1 MKDEGYEVEHEG
13 WLVTLFSAPNYCDQA
28 SLRLRANAQSTCCLK
43 QTMLNTGAFAPP
55 GQRCLF
61 ECTQMGNK
69 GAFIRF
75 TTPDMTPQFT
85 TFAASPHPDV
95 RPMAYAAGMF
105 GRLLGM

>member
-1 MKDEGYEVEHEG
+1 MLILAGVQV
-13 WLVTLFSAPNYCDQA
+13 WA
-28 SLRLRANAQSTCCLK
+28 SLSPTILSHER
-43 QTMLNTGAFAPP
+43 
-55 GQRCLF
+55 
-61 ECTQMGNK
+61 TQMGNK

-75 TTPDMTPQFT
+75 TAPDMTPQFT